1 MGSVE
6 LDIARVAPD
15 SEVAT
20 RLLRRYVDEL
30 ASRFPGGFE
39 IEAGEVSPK
48 ELIPPNGA
56 FFVAFLAGQPV
67 GCGAVRKL
75 DDVTAEIK
83 RMWTDPTVRGR
94 GVARALLSRLEDA
107 ARELGGRAVRLDT
120 SAHLPEAVALYHS
133 SGYEPIA
140 AYNDNPYAAHWFEKR
155 PLAEKP

>member
-1 MGSVE
+1 MGSA
-6 LDIARVAPD
+6 LDIVRVAPD

-30 ASRFPGGFE
+30 ASRFPEGFE
-39 IEAGEVSPK
+39 IDAGEVSSE
-48 ELIPPNGA
+48 ELISPNGV

-83 RMWTDPTVRGR
+83 RMWTDPAARGR
-94 GVARALLSRLEDA
+94 GVARALLTKLEGA
-107 ARELGGRAVRLDT
+107 ARELGTRAVRLDT

-133 SGYEPIA
+133 SGYEAIP

-155 PLAEKP
+155 SSAEKP